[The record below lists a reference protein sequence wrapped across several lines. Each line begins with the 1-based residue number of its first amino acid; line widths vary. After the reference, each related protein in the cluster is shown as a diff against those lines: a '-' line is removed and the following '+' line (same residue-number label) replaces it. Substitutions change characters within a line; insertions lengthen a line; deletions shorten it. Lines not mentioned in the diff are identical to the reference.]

1 MKNLNPIR
9 PFHIF
14 ILLALVCRL
23 GIGKR
28 GQKNA
33 HLVFMLEFVVES
45 VRLSLPAVKNGFT
58 L

>member
-9 PFHIF
+9 PFYIF

-28 GQKNA
+28 GQENS

-45 VRLSLPAVKNGFT
+45 VRLSLPAVENGFT

>member
-9 PFHIF
+9 QFYIF

-28 GQKNA
+28 GQENA

-45 VRLSLPAVKNGFT
+45 VRLSLPAVENAFT